1 MAGLRDRLPAP
12 VVAKYYLYRATVSF
26 GFFAP
31 VFTLFLL
38 YRDLAYTE
46 IALLST
52 QHAVLTAVGE
62 VPTGYV
68 GDRIGRRNSL
78 LVSTAAMTLSIAGFV
93 VASSLPA
100 FAVLYGLWSLAL
112 VFRSGTGDAWLYET
126 FREEL
131 DDEGRFTTVRGRAD
145 AVNRVV
151 TVAAMLAGG
160 ALYAV
165 RPELPFVASTVLHA
179 LGVPVLLS
187 LPKTAAFADGGGGG
201 VSVGATARVVHER
214 LTVPGVRSVVAYA
227 AVFFALVTVVDT
239 YVQPIARDVVGVPE
253 SLLGLV
259 YAAFT
264 LGTAVAGYYA
274 GTLDA
279 RLGTRRT
286 TFAIPPVVTAVV
298 GLAAVFPLLALP
310 AFLLQKGANVALRSV
325 VSGYLNDRAGDVGR
339 ATTLSAASMVYA
351 AVRLPLILA
360 IGVVADAYGPLFAVG
375 TVAVLCLLGFGAV
388 GAGRLALGR
397 SGNPVAA

>member
-1 MAGLRDRLPAP
+1 MAALRDRLPTP
-12 VVAKYYLYRATVSF
+12 IVGKYYLYRATVSF

-52 QHAVLTAVGE
+52 QHAVLTVVGE
-62 VPTGYV
+62 VPTGYL

-100 FAVLYGLWSLAL
+100 FAVLYGLWSVAL
-112 VFRSGTGDAWLYET
+112 VFRSGAGDAWLYET
-126 FREEL
+126 LREEL

-151 TVAAMLAGG
+151 TVVAMLAGG

-179 LGVPVLLS
+179 LGIPVLLS
-187 LPKTAAFADGGGGG
+187 LPKTAAFADGGRGGT
-201 VSVGATARVVHER
+201 SVRATARVVRER

-239 YVQPIARDVVGVPE
+239 YVQPIARDVVGVSE
-253 SLLGLV
+253 SLLGLL
-259 YAAFT
+259 YAGFT
-264 LGTAVAGYYA
+264 LGTALAGYYA
-274 GTLDA
+274 GALND
-279 RLGTRRT
+279 RLGPRRT
-286 TFAIPPVVTAVV
+286 TFAVPPVVTVVV
-298 GLAAVFPLLALP
+298 GLAAVFPLFALP
-310 AFLLQKGANVALRSV
+310 AFLIHKGANVVLRSV
-325 VSGYLNDRAGDVGR
+325 VAGFLNDRTGDIGR
-339 ATTLSAASMVYA
+339 ATVLSAASMVYA
-351 AVRLPLILA
+351 VVRLPLILA
-360 IGVVADAYGPLFAVG
+360 IGVVADAYGPLLAVG
-375 TVAVLCLLGFGAV
+375 TVAAVCLLGFGAIAV
-388 GAGRLALGR
+388 GRFAVTDSRT
-397 SGNPVAA
+397 AATA

>member
-1 MAGLRDRLPAP
+1 MAVFRDRLPAP
-12 VVAKYYLYRATVSF
+12 VVAKYYLYQATVSF

-52 QHAVLTAVGE
+52 QHAVLTVVGE

-126 FREEL
+126 LREKL
-131 DDEGRFTTVRGRAD
+131 DNEERFTTVRGRAG
-145 AVNRVV
+145 AVNRAV
-151 TVAAMLAGG
+151 TVATMLAGG

-165 RPELPFVASTVLHA
+165 QPELPFVASTVLHA

-187 LPKTAAFADGGGGG
+187 LPKTAAFDDGGRGGA
-201 VSVGATARVVHER
+201 SVRDTARVVRER

-227 AVFFALVTVVDT
+227 GVFFALVTVVDT

-253 SLLGLV
+253 SLLGVL
-259 YAAFT
+259 YAGFT
-264 LGTAVAGYYA
+264 LGTAFASYYA
-274 GTLDA
+274 GSLDSL
-279 RLGTRRT
+279 LGTRRA
-286 TFAIPPVVTAVV
+286 TFVVPPAVTAVV
-298 GLAAVFPLLALP
+298 GLAAMFPLLALP
-310 AFLLQKGANVALRSV
+310 AFLLHKGANVALRSV
-325 VSGYLNDRAGDVGR
+325 VAGYLNDHAGDVGR

-351 AVRLPLILA
+351 VVRLPLILA
-360 IGVVADAYGPLFAVG
+360 IGVVADAYGPLLAVG
-375 TVAVLCLLGFGAV
+375 AVAVVCLLGFGVVALSRFAV
-388 GAGRLALGR
+388 PSVR
-397 SGNPVAA
+397 AATG